1 MCKYFACDAWTLKE
15 SLQASSASLS
25 EHSQLELHTEIQT
38 VENTTKRISS
48 FSLLQ
53 QQIVLRGP
61 EVIKY
66 SQDGKAKIC
75 DSKFML
81 ISRKSDAEDNASN
94 APDVAEAEEVEVS
107 GDAASKGQM
116 SVLDAL
122 KGVLKLALMHDG
134 LARGLREASKALDR
148 RQAHM
153 CVLNEACE
161 EEAYKK
167 LVVALCSEHKIP
179 LIKVPD
185 GKQLGE
191 WAGLC
196 KYLCLV
202 VSMLDTDERFLGV
215 LDREGN
221 ARKVVNCSCVVV
233 KDWGEESQERS
244 ILLNYFQT
252 EQ

>member
-1 MCKYFACDAWTLKE
+1 MADARKK
-15 SLQASSASLS
+15 SD
-25 EHSQLELHTEIQT
+25 
-38 VENTTKRISS
+38 VEDNT
-48 FSLLQ
+48 
-53 QQIVLRGP
+53 P
-61 EVIKY
+61 EV
-66 SQDGKAKIC
+66 
-75 DSKFML
+75 
-81 ISRKSDAEDNASN
+81 
-94 APDVAEAEEVEVS
+94 AEEVEVS
-107 GDAASKGQM
+107 GDAPKGQM

-153 CVLNEACE
+153 CVLNEQCE

-196 KYLCLV
+196 TL
-202 VSMLDTDERFLGV
+202 MP
-215 LDREGN
+215 
-221 ARKVVNCSCVVV
+221 
-233 KDWGEESQERS
+233 
-244 ILLNYFQT
+244 
-252 EQ
+252 

>member
-1 MCKYFACDAWTLKE
+1 MY
-15 SLQASSASLS
+15 SSARFCYTGKALLQYDASELLS
-25 EHSQLELHTEIQT
+25 RNRPPTIDEFRLAGRLELLILLH
-38 VENTTKRISS
+38 ISKPNS
-48 FSLLQ
+48 
-53 QQIVLRGP
+53 
-61 EVIKY
+61 
-66 SQDGKAKIC
+66 
-75 DSKFML
+75 
-81 ISRKSDAEDNASN
+81 SRKPDKKSFIMSDGEDDTKSQVSA
-94 APDVAEAEEVEVS
+94 AAEVEVS
-107 GDAASKGQM
+107 ADETGSKGQM
-116 SVLDAL
+116 SVLEAL
-122 KGVLKLALMHDG
+122 KGVLKLALIHDG

-196 KYLCLV
+196 QI
-202 VSMLDTDERFLGV
+202 
-215 LDREGN
+215 DREGN
-221 ARKVVNCSCVVV
+221 PRKVVNCSCVVV